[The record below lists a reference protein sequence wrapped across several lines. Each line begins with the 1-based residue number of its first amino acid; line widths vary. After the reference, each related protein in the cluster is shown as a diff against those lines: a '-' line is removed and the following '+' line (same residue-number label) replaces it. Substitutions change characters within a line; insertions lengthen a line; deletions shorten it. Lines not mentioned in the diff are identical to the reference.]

1 MASKYEGLGRHLG
14 ALQSTRWPATFGD
27 VEAVLGS
34 ALPPSARKY
43 PVWWSNDE
51 SHSQAS
57 AWMNAGW
64 RTSDVNVRQ
73 GTVVFRRSGA
83 PLAPPAGDR
92 HRRFRPA
99 AARPDRSAM
108 RPVEEPPAGVDA
120 TAPGLAE
127 WGFRRF
133 DSVEPEAWAGG
144 RPKEFMPQKRYKKAG
159 RKPLNRNGHGPFCR
173 FPEPELPTASGV
185 YVVVADRRI
194 VAYVG
199 MAKNDLRQRWQGY
212 ARIQPANCYKGG
224 QSTNCKINNAILLAT
239 RENRTIDLWIR
250 ETDEPQRLES
260 ALIREFDPPW
270 NGRR

>member
-1 MASKYEGLGRHLG
+1 MAGKYERLGRHLG
-14 ALQSTRWPATFGD
+14 ALQSNRRQATFRE

-64 RTSDVNVRQ
+64 RTSHVNVRQ
-73 GTVVFRRSGA
+73 GTVVFCRRGA
-83 PLAPPAGDR
+83 PLASAADDR
-92 HRRFRPA
+92 RRRFRPA
-99 AARPDRSAM
+99 ARSDRGTR

-120 TAPGLAE
+120 TAADLIGR
-127 WGFRRF
+127 GFRRF
-133 DSVEPEAWAGG
+133 DRIEPDARPDG
-144 RPKEFMPQKRYKKAG
+144 RPLEFMPRKRYKNDKAKLLNPNG
-159 RKPLNRNGHGPFCR
+159 RGPFCR
-173 FPEPELPTASGV
+173 FPAPELPTAPGV
-185 YVVVADRRI
+185 YAVVVDRRI

-212 ARIQPANCYKGG
+212 ARIQPANCFRGG

-239 RENRTIDLWIR
+239 RKNRTIDLWIR

-260 ALIREFDPPW
+260 TLIREFDPPW